1 MDLDSF
7 NKNNKQNALVKSIV
21 PDITKAEP
29 CILGVDEAGRGPVLG
44 PMVYGIAY
52 CPLSAKDQ
60 LKELGFADSKTL
72 TEEKREELLSVIEK
86 NSSFLGFMV
95 ELISPVVISELMLHV
110 SKHNLNS
117 ISHDSAINLI
127 RRALE
132 EGVNVA
138 EVYVDTVGP
147 PEKYQKK
154 LEALFP
160 GIKVTVA
167 KKADATYPI
176 VSAASICAKVARDRA
191 VRSWQFPEGINVK
204 PGDYGS
210 GYPNDPLTKKFLTD
224 NMDVVF
230 GFPGIVRFSWST
242 AEKLL
247 EDHAATIVWDEED
260 QNGAAKLGMASIQ
273 SFFKHDPKR
282 GKKPTEKESSFFTR
296 RGMSQVHQL

>member
-7 NKNNKQNALVKSIV
+7 NKNNKQNALVKSTV
-21 PDITKAEP
+21 PDITKTQP

-72 TEEKREELLSVIEK
+72 TEEKREELLSVIDR

-110 SKHNLNS
+110 SKYNLNS
-117 ISHDSAINLI
+117 ISHDSAISLI
-127 RRALE
+127 RHAQE

-191 VRSWQFPEGINVK
+191 IRSWQFTEGIDVK
-204 PGDYGS
+204 PEDYGS
-210 GYPNDPLTKKFLTD
+210 GYPNDPVTKRFLTE
-224 NMDVVF
+224 NMDLVF

-242 AEKLL
+242 ADKLL
-247 EDHAATIVWDEED
+247 EDHAAPIVWDEEED
-260 QNGAAKLGMASIQ
+260 GAAKQNGMASIQ
-273 SFFKHDPKR
+273 SFFQHDPKR
-282 GKKPTEKESSFFTR
+282 GKKLTEKESSFFTR
-296 RGMSQVHQL
+296 RGMSQVRLL